1 MSYHYDV
8 AIVITY
14 EVNKEF
20 QPLLQKA
27 IANPATTSWIDPEP
41 VKESE
46 RSVLYYADYTRWDKT
61 EAGIKQIHDFLD
73 NLDEDDYFYILIGEN
88 IGDEES
94 QGNPELRDEW
104 GLFPVWG
111 LDTTGFK
118 WTRTPSRR

>member
-1 MSYHYDV
+1 MRSLIRQQHPEL
-8 AIVITY
+8 TQSQSK
-14 EVNKEF
+14 N
-20 QPLLQKA
+20 Q
-27 IANPATTSWIDPEP
+27 SDPF
-41 VKESE
+41 S
-46 RSVLYYADYTRWDKT
+46 RIADYTRWDKT

-118 WTRTPSRR
+118 